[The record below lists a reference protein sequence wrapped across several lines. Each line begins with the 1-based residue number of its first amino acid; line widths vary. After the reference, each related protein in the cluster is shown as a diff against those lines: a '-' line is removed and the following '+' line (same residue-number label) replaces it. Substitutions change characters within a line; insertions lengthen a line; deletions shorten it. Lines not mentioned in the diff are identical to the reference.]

1 LKYAAISFAAGII
14 LFVLMHV
21 LHNLVFTMENFDKPA
36 RESVLEF
43 LTKQG
48 YAMMFWSAVC
58 FVVGVGFGFAA
69 LLQLP

>member
-1 LKYAAISFAAGII
+1 
-14 LFVLMHV
+14 MHV